1 MSVRSGGRFRLVAI
15 LAPTIALALAS
26 FWVVEVMRRSGGDFV
41 DQTRRTEPD
50 FYVEQFNYVKM
61 SRTGEAQ
68 YHLSG
73 SRLTHDPVDDS
84 YDVDDP
90 VVRSVRNVG
99 EPMTITAQRAWVN
112 SDSSEIHLFDD
123 VHIDRPATPE
133 SERMQ
138 LRSQHL
144 IVLPDDDVMKTEKP
158 VEIIRGKS
166 ILNGTGMVANNATRE
181 FRLRSNV
188 HGTYQPPPSQSGL

>member
-1 MSVRSGGRFRLVAI
+1 MSAYSSGRFRLIAV

-26 FWVVEVMRRSGGDFV
+26 FWVVEVMRRSGGDMATAA
-41 DQTRRTEPD
+41 QRTEPD

-73 SRLTHDPVDDS
+73 TRLTHNPADDS
-84 YDVDDP
+84 YDVARP
-90 VVRSVRNVG
+90 VVRSTRSNT
-99 EPMTITAQRAWVN
+99 EPMIITAQRAWIN
-112 SDSSEIHLFDD
+112 SDSSEVHLFDD
-123 VHIDRPATPE
+123 VHIDRPPDPE
-133 SERMQ
+133 HERMQ

-144 IVLPDDDVMKTEKP
+144 VILPDDDAMQTNKP
-158 VEIIRGKS
+158 VIITQGNSR
-166 ILNGTGMVANNATRE
+166 LTGTGMYVNNATRE

-188 HGTYQPPPSQSGL
+188 HGTYQSPQR